1 MNTHNEKIA
10 PYILDEIITAIET
23 ISFGEVIIKIH
34 NGTVVQLEKN
44 EKKRFNTQNDH
55 MCGVCINSK

>member
-1 MNTHNEKIA
+1 MSIHKEKIA
-10 PYILDEIITAIET
+10 PCILDEIISAIET

-44 EKKRFNTQNDH
+44 EKKRFNIQNDH
-55 MCGVCINSK
+55 ICGVCINSR